1 MFCAVDENYK
11 KYTFDKTQKDGHIFL
26 TLKKQEFLDAK
37 GLVCLEDIAK
47 AKVGDDGFFIL
58 PRKLSMPG
66 DAYVTFTECDD
77 CEYVIKSPIM
87 CAFAVNTPNFCALVR
102 VEHNYR
108 LALRLAVKDGV
119 YSVGVVFDFE
129 TLESVYDDIRI
140 EIVPMPKDATAG
152 DFAKRERDIRLARG
166 EIKTLKDKCSERE
179 LVDYERKHP
188 LIRIRMGWKDS
199 PSVIKHQ
206 TVETEPPMYMAVSF
220 ARVRDIADELKA
232 QGIEGANLQLV
243 GWNIRGH
250 DGRYPQIFPADFE
263 LGGNG
268 EFKKTI
274 DYVKTLG
281 YKISVHINVMDSFE
295 IAERFSWDNV
305 CVKKDGEYLQ
315 RGDFGGGLSYIV
327 CPKKQ
332 LLSNRIMMEQLKP
345 YGLNGMHY
353 TDVTSILE
361 PDLCHSKDHPCPTK
375 EGIEMA
381 KTIMRET
388 KDVMGAFSS
397 EGTLDFALGE
407 LDYGLYVSMGNKFD
421 ISKMPML
428 THFIPFFEL
437 AYHGIVLYNPLSR
450 TVNFSIKDNADR
462 IYFFMRGGKPSFYFY
477 SKFRANGSDW
487 MGMVDLTSKTDD
499 ELKRSVAKIKEG
511 LDNYKPF
518 ADRQFVFMRDYI
530 VDGDI
535 EIAVYED
542 GVRVIGNFSDTPKEF
557 EGKTIAPF
565 GYIIA

>member
-1 MFCAVDENYK
+1 MFYAACENNK
-11 KYTFDKTQKDGHIFL
+11 FLFDKTEKDGSIFL
-26 TLKKQEFLDAK
+26 TLKKELFKDAK
-37 GLVCLEDIAK
+37 GLVALEDLTK
-47 AKVGDDGFFIL
+47 AKVGEDGFYIV

-66 DAYVTFTECDD
+66 DAFITFTECED

-87 CAFAVNTPNFCALVR
+87 CTFAVKNANICALIR
-102 VEHNYR
+102 IEHNYR
-108 LALRLAVKDGV
+108 IALKLCVKDGV
-119 YSVGVVFDFE
+119 YSLGVQFDFE

-140 EIVPMPKDATAG
+140 EIVPMPREATAG
-152 DFAKRERDIRLARG
+152 DFAKRERDIRLARR
-166 EIKTLKDKCSERE
+166 EIKTLKQKCEARE
-179 LVDYERKHP
+179 IIDYERKHP

-199 PSVIKHQ
+199 PAVIKHQ
-206 TVETEPPMYMAVSF
+206 TVDTEPPMHMAVSF

-232 QGIEGANLQLV
+232 QGVEGADLQLV

-263 LGGNG
+263 LGGNE

-274 DYVKTLG
+274 DHVKSLG

-295 IAERFSWDNV
+295 IADRFSWDNV

-332 LLSNRIMMEQLKP
+332 LISNRIMMNELVP

-361 PDLCHSKDHPCPTK
+361 PDICHSKDHPCPTK

-381 KTIMRET
+381 NTIMRET
-388 KDVMGAFSS
+388 KEVLGAFSS
-397 EGTLDFALGE
+397 EGTHDFALSE
-407 LDYGLYVSMGNKFD
+407 LDYGLYVSMGNNYD
-421 ISKMPML
+421 VGKMPML

-437 AYHGIVLYNPLSR
+437 TYHGIVLYNPLSR
-450 TVNFSIKDNADR
+450 TVNFSIKDNADQL
-462 IYFFMRGGKPSFYFY
+462 YFFMRGGKPSYYFY

-487 MGMVDLTSKTDD
+487 MGMVDLTSATD
-499 ELKRSVAKIKEG
+499 EQLSLSVAKIKEG
-511 LDNYKPF
+511 MQNYKPF
-518 ADRQFVFMRDYI
+518 ADRQLVFMRDYI

-535 EIAVYED
+535 EIALYED
-542 GVRVIGNFSDTPKEF
+542 GVKVIGNFSNSEKEY
-557 EGKTIAPF
+557 EGNKIAPHS
-565 GYIIA
+565 YIIK

>member
-1 MFCAVDENYK
+1 MFYAVDECGKRYE
-11 KYTFDKTQKDGHIFL
+11 FLKTEKDGSIFL
-26 TLKKQEFLDAK
+26 TLKKEVFLNAK
-37 GLVCLEDIAK
+37 GLVCLEDMSR

-66 DAYVTFTECDD
+66 DAYITFTECDD
-77 CEYVIKSPIM
+77 CSYDIKSPIM
-87 CAFAVNTPNFCALVR
+87 CTYAVNNDNICALIR
-102 VEHNYR
+102 VTHNYR
-108 LALRLAVKDGV
+108 LTLRPAVKDGV
-119 YSVGVVFDFE
+119 YSVALVFDFE
-129 TLESVYDDIRI
+129 TLESVYDDIKI
-140 EIVPMPKDATAG
+140 EIVPMPKNATAG

-166 EIKTLKDKCSERE
+166 EIKTLKEKCQERE
-179 LVDYERKHP
+179 ILDYARKHP

-206 TVETEPPMYMAVSF
+206 TVETEPPMHLAVTF

-232 QGIEGANLQLV
+232 QGVEGADLQLV

-250 DGRYPQIFPADFE
+250 DGRYPQIFPADYDE
-263 LGGNG
+263 GGNE

-274 DYVKTLG
+274 DYVKSLG
-281 YKISVHINVMDSFE
+281 FKISVHINVMDSFE
-295 IAERFSWDNV
+295 IADRFSWDNV

-332 LLSNRIMMEQLKP
+332 LESNRIMMKELKP

-361 PDLCHSKDHPCPTK
+361 PDLCHSEDHPCPTG
-375 EGIEMA
+375 EGIEMF
-381 KTIMRET
+381 KSIMRET
-388 KDVMGAFSS
+388 KETLGAFSS

-407 LDYGLYVSMGNKFD
+407 LDYGLYVSMGNGFD
-421 ISKMPML
+421 TNKMPML

-437 AYHGIVLYNPLSR
+437 TYHGIVLYNPLSR
-450 TVNFSIKDNADR
+450 TVNFSIKDNADQ
-462 IYFFMRGGKPSFYFY
+462 IYFFMRGGKPSYYFY
-477 SKFRANGSDW
+477 SKFRADGSDW
-487 MGMVDLTSKTDD
+487 MGMTDLTSATD
-499 ELKRSVAKIKEG
+499 EALKASVAKVKEG
-511 LDNYKPF
+511 VDNYAPF

-535 EIAVYED
+535 QIAIYED
-542 GVRVIGNFSDTPKEF
+542 GVKVIGNFSDSEKVYDECV
-557 EGKTIAPF
+557 IAPHSF
-565 GYIIA
+565 IVK

>member
-1 MFCAVDENYK
+1 MFYA
-11 KYTFDKTQKDGHIFL
+11 TDGNNRFLFEKQQRDGSIFL
-26 TLKKQEFLDAK
+26 TLKKEQFADAK
-37 GLVCLEDIAK
+37 GLVALEDITRAK
-47 AKVGDDGFFIL
+47 AGEDGFYIL

-66 DAYVTFTECDD
+66 DAYITFTECENS
-77 CEYVIKSPIM
+77 EYLIKSPIM
-87 CAFAVNTPNFCALVR
+87 CAFAVKTKDLCALIR

-108 LALRLAVKDGV
+108 MALKVAVNDGV
-119 YSVGVVFDFE
+119 YSVGIVFDFE

-152 DFAKRERDIRLARG
+152 DFAKRERDIRLSRG
-166 EIKTLKDKCSERE
+166 EIKPLSEKCKTRE
-179 LVDYERKHP
+179 IIEYERKHP

-199 PSVIKHQ
+199 PAVIKHQ
-206 TVETEPPMYMAVSF
+206 TEKTEPPMHLAVTF

-232 QGIEGANLQLV
+232 QGVEGANLQLV

-250 DGRYPQIFPADFE
+250 DGRYPQIFPADFD
-263 LGGNG
+263 LGGN
-268 EFKKTI
+268 EQFKKTI
-274 DYVKTLG
+274 DYVKSLG
-281 YKISVHINVMDSFE
+281 YRISVHINVMDSFE
-295 IAERFSWDNV
+295 IADRFSWDNV

-332 LLSNRIMMEQLKP
+332 LLSNRIMMKELAP

-388 KDVMGAFSS
+388 KEVLGAFSS

-407 LDYGLYVSMGNKFD
+407 LDYGLYVSMGNNFD
-421 ISKMPML
+421 TAKMPML

-437 AYHGIVLYNPLSR
+437 TYHGIVLYNPLSR
-450 TVNFSIKDNADR
+450 TINFQIKDKADQL
-462 IYFFMRGGKPSFYFY
+462 YFFIRGGKPSYYFY

-487 MGMVDLTSKTDD
+487 MGMVDLTCTTDE
-499 ELKRSVAKIKEG
+499 ELKLSVAKVKEG
-511 LDNYKPF
+511 VDNYKPF
-518 ADRQFVFMRDYI
+518 ADRQLVFMRDYI
-530 VDGDI
+530 VEGDI
-535 EIAVYED
+535 EIALYED
-542 GVRVIGNFSDTPKEF
+542 GVKVVGNFSNTQKEY
-557 EGKTIAPF
+557 EGNIIAPH
-565 GYIIA
+565 GYIII